1 MEAMLYYVLLPFLG
15 LLSVV
20 LAVLFIKM
28 FKEEFGEL

>member
-1 MEAMLYYVLLPFLG
+1 MEAMLYYVLLPLLG

-20 LAVLFIKM
+20 LVVLFIKM

>member
-20 LAVLFIKM
+20 LVVLFIKM

>member
-20 LAVLFIKM
+20 LVVLFIKM
-28 FKEEFGEL
+28 FKEEFGDL

>member
-15 LLSVV
+15 LLIVV

>member
-20 LAVLFIKM
+20 LAVLYIKM
-28 FKEEFGEL
+28 FKEDFGEL